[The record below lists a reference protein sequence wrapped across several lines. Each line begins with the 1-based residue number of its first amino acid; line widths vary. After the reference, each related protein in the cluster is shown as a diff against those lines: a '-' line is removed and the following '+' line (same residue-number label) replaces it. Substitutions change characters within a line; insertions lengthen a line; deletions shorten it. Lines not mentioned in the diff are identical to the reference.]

1 MSDTKHKK
9 EIIEKFAQ
17 DSEDTGS
24 TQVQIALLSDRIT
37 LLTQHCKTN
46 PKDFSTRRGL
56 LMLVCKRRR
65 FLDYLARKN
74 MAGYKS
80 IIEKLGLRR

>member
-17 DSEDTGS
+17 DSNDTGS

-37 LLTQHCKTN
+37 MLTEHCKIN

-65 FLDYLARKN
+65 FLDYLAKKS
-74 MAGYKS
+74 MTGYKS